1 MQAVVM
7 AKTKDKFRAGLV
19 QLRSG
24 RDIQKNLAQAEALIR
39 EAAAK
44 GADYI
49 QTPENTL
56 IMEINSKHLLEKITS
71 EEQTEGLAV
80 FSRLARELGVW
91 LHIGSIAVKLDGSH
105 AVNRAFLFAPDG
117 RLAARYDKI
126 HMFDV
131 NLPSGETYRESATF
145 VPGKTALLAQLP
157 WGGLGVTIC
166 YDMRFPEQYKAL
178 AQAGARFLTAPSAF
192 TQVTGEAHWH
202 VLLRARAIENGCFVF
217 AAAQGGQHESGR
229 GTFGHSIIISPWGEV
244 LAEAGDE
251 PGVIL
256 ADIDV
261 AEVDRVRA
269 RIPSLDHTRPF
280 DVTVIALADEAKR
293 AAAE

>member
-1 MQAVVM
+1 M
-7 AKTKDKFRAGLV
+7 AKTKDTFRAGLV
-19 QLRSG
+19 QLRAG
-24 RDIQKNLAQAEALIR
+24 RDIQKNLSQVEAFIR
-39 EAAAK
+39 EAASK

-56 IMEINSKHLLEKITS
+56 IMEINSRQLLEKITP
-71 EEQTEGLAV
+71 EEETEGLTV

-91 LHIGSIAVKLDGSH
+91 LHIGSIAVKIDDSH
-105 AVNRAFLFAPDG
+105 AANRAFLFAPDG
-117 RLAARYDKI
+117 SLAARYDKI

-178 AQAGARFLTAPSAF
+178 AQAGAKFLTAPSAF

-217 AAAQGGQHESGR
+217 AAAQGGLHESGR

-280 DVTVIALADEAKR
+280 DVTVVPLADEAKLE